1 MLDQIHFAMFPENSP
16 YVFVFYL
23 FKSTG
28 RETLSHI
35 VPEQCFAGVI
45 SFPMANKT
53 S

>member
-1 MLDQIHFAMFPENSP
+1 MLSQIHFAMFPENSP
-16 YVFVFYL
+16 YVFVFSP

-35 VPEQCFAGVI
+35 VPEHCSVGVI